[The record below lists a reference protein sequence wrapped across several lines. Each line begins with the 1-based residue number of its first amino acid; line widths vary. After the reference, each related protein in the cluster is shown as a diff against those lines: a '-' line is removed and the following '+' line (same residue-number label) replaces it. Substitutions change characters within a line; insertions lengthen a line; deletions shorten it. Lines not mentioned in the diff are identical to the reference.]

1 MGDKQSDSDKTSQ
14 KFQHEKWKYDLNI
27 KAAERAHDTEEEYGL
42 RTNEAT
48 INAANFVL
56 RALLIIN
63 GGAAIALLAFI
74 GNLVPP
80 SEYANLPKI
89 NPCITS
95 LMWFALGVA
104 VTAFAMAFAYFTNFF
119 YGSASVERTRSYE
132 HPYIHETQKSRR
144 WIKIGLTFHGIAV
157 VFGLIAVVFFMLGI
171 YEVNEMIKA
180 FLKAAPT
187 LPAPL

>member
-14 KFQHEKWKYDLNI
+14 KYQHEKWKYDLNI
-27 KAAERAHDTEEEYGL
+27 KAAERAHDAEEEYGF

-74 GNLVPP
+74 GNLVLVPP

-95 LMWFALGVA
+95 LM
-104 VTAFAMAFAYFTNFF
+104 
-119 YGSASVERTRSYE
+119 
-132 HPYIHETQKSRR
+132 
-144 WIKIGLTFHGIAV
+144 
-157 VFGLIAVVFFMLGI
+157 
-171 YEVNEMIKA
+171 
-180 FLKAAPT
+180 
-187 LPAPL
+187 